1 MYAPFSC
8 YQLFFIMSCR
18 VGIVV
23 LSVTLC
29 LVILYPLY
37 KANNKWYK
45 KNEVDYSAF
54 NLQSRNDHDSIV
66 VGSYFS
72 TEEIKRKVD
81 TLLQT
86 SKRVEPYFVSAR
98 QYRSDDKFTIVLL
111 TYKRTATLSTVFD
124 HYCKM
129 PEIID
134 QILVIWN
141 NIGEPVPRELLNCP
155 CKLPVTFLEQKEN
168 KLINRFLPYPE
179 IKTKCKF
186 LISVVLEFNIII

>member
-1 MYAPFSC
+1 MFCPR
-8 YQLFFIMSCR
+8 FFR

-23 LSVTLC
+23 FSVTLC

-37 KANNKWYK
+37 KANIKWYQ
-45 KNEVDYSAF
+45 KNEVDYRAL
-54 NLQSRNDHDSIV
+54 NLQSINDNDSIV

-72 TEEIKRKVD
+72 TEEIIRTVD
-81 TLLQT
+81 ALLQT

-98 QYRSDDKFTIVLL
+98 QYRSDDKFTIVML
-111 TYKRTATLSTVFD
+111 TYKRTATLLIVFD
-124 HYCKM
+124 HYCEM

-141 NIGEPVPRELLNCP
+141 NIGEPVPQELLNYP
-155 CKLPVTFLEQKEN
+155 CKFPVTFLEQKEN

-179 IKTKCKF
+179 IKTKC
-186 LISVVLEFNIII
+186 EFSYIYNTRI